1 MSPGRPAASRQRQGG
16 LSHWSGRTGC
26 GPSPARLCA
35 RSRRRVR
42 PPWPTMSARKR
53 KTSRRLDLPAA
64 LGPTTKRRSPTSNS
78 TFLKFRQLL
87 AARCV
92 ILMDGARP
100 SCSMLRRILR
110 RMTVGAAAQ
119 DPRAPL
125 RAPQLHGQGRGH
137 STAGGGGVD
146 PRRAMRVLKPWAEQ
160 PSALA
165 RSIIPRPSRSRYP
178 ANTVV
183 INTTPRIPSIVFA
196 IMGKGSHD
204 ADCARMVLQ

>member
-26 GPSPARLCA
+26 GPSPARLGA
-35 RSRRRVR
+35 RSRRRAR

-125 RAPQLHGQGRGH
+125 RAPPSSTDRGEGTRPRVVVVSTHGERCGCSSHGRNGQAPSPNESYRVFPRHGSRNAVLVRSESEDPAQG
-137 STAGGGGVD
+137 V
-146 PRRAMRVLKPWAEQ
+146 RRT
-160 PSALA
+160 
-165 RSIIPRPSRSRYP
+165 PSRGAGP
-178 ANTVV
+178 
-183 INTTPRIPSIVFA
+183 
-196 IMGKGSHD
+196 
-204 ADCARMVLQ
+204 ARMVLP